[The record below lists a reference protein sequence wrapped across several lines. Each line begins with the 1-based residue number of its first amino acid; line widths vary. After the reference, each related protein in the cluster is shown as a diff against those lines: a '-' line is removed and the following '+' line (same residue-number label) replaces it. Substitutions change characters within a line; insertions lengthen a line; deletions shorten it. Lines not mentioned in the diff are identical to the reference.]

1 MVKTMSLNEVR
12 REMKKLDERKN
23 PIPFSIK
30 YRTFNSQNGFGGKVK
45 FYPKATY
52 MNPPKKKG
60 ILRLADKTAF
70 KNPNHFKNHTR
81 NIKTPEGIKK
91 VNVLFIIEFNG
102 YQVEF

>member
-1 MVKTMSLNEVR
+1 MFLRDALQVL
-12 REMKKLDERKN
+12 KKLDEKNN

-30 YRTFNSQNGFGGKVK
+30 YRTFNAQNGFGGKVK
-45 FYPKATY
+45 FHSYAEG

-60 ILRLADKTAF
+60 LQRLADRTPF

-91 VNVLFIIEFNG
+91 INILFILEING
-102 YQVEF
+102 HQVVY